1 MNNKIILAAVFVLLG
16 PGAAGAAP
24 RRPVLSRISTQ
35 TARASVTAANGMG
48 VNLPLVARLTGAGST
63 LYISTV
69 DVANNSTVPTE
80 VDFYFDGLDLATS
93 QPVAQN
99 GSISSTG
106 ALVAQGTGGLMR
118 ARFNAH
124 FDDFID
130 AMVQAGLLPS
140 SIETDGFIGSVLFVF
155 NNFTKRGEGS
165 AQVRFYNSFGGGTI
179 GEAVK
184 GHEMTVNEP
193 QSLVAAFRDS
203 RGKPGPQLYAN
214 MFINNTGLTPTGSG
228 DAGTVSVHIQAYA
241 NSTGQPTGT
250 PLDTQLAIGQT
261 VGVSD
266 VLTQLKVPTG
276 EDTILVYVT
285 VTSGTSAIAGI
296 SAGVDNVTRNASTVD
311 MSRADF

>member
-1 MNNKIILAAVFVLLG
+1 MA
-16 PGAAGAAP
+16 
-24 RRPVLSRISTQ
+24 
-35 TARASVTAANGMG
+35 
-48 VNLPLVARLTGAGST
+48 VNLPLVARLIGAGPT

-69 DVANNSTVPTE
+69 DVSNNSSADTQ
-80 VDFYFDGLDLATS
+80 VDFHFDGVNLATS
-93 QPVAQN
+93 APIARD

-118 ARFNAH
+118 ARSNAH

-130 AMVQAGLLPS
+130 AMVQAGMLPA

-155 NNFTKRGEGS
+155 NGFTRRGQGA

-179 GEAVK
+179 GQALK
-184 GHEMTVNEP
+184 AHEVTVNEP

-214 MFINNTGLTPTGSG
+214 MFVNNTGLTPTASG
-228 DAGTVSVHIQAYA
+228 TAGPVTVRIQAYA

-250 PLDTQLAIGQT
+250 PLDTQIGVGQT

-266 VLTQLKVPTG
+266 VLAQLHVPAG
-276 EDTILVYVT
+276 EDTVLVYVT
-285 VTSGTSAIAGI
+285 VTSGTAAIAGV
-296 SAGVDNVTRNASTVD
+296 SAEVDATTRDGSVVD